1 MRKGIGKD
9 LSKDKRYAGCPGCPA
24 PGLPVLCPLPG
35 GFASG
40 LPVCCLRPVGPV
52 RGHRFA
58 GAGFVPYAGAVP
70 DGGRHGFEA
79 AETVASPHR
88 LAA

>member
-1 MRKGIGKD
+1 MRKGIGD
-9 LSKDKRYAGCPGCPA
+9 DRSKDGRYARRPV
-24 PGLPVLCPLPG
+24 PGLRRPRPPACAPPVP
-35 GFASG
+35 
-40 LPVCCLRPVGPV
+40 CLRPGFVPAARSGAIALPD
-52 RGHRFA
+52 
-58 GAGFVPYAGAVP
+58 AGFVPYAGAVP

>member
-1 MRKGIGKD
+1 MPC
-9 LSKDKRYAGCPGCPA
+9 LWPAGVL
-24 PGLPVLCPLPG
+24 PGLAGVLSPAWRM
-35 GFASG
+35 FASG
-40 LPVCCLRPVGPV
+40 LPVRCVRPVGPV
-52 RGHRFA
+52 RA
-58 GAGFVPYAGAVP
+58 IALPGAGFVPYAGAVP